1 MSRSSEL
8 YKQACKVMPGG
19 VSSPVRAFQ
28 SVGREPLFI
37 SSGKGAYIEDADG
50 RRYID
55 YVMSWGPLM
64 LGHAREEV
72 VSAVTK
78 AVSRGLSFGAP
89 TGAETELAEEIA
101 AATGAEMVRFVNSG
115 TEACMS
121 AVRLA
126 RGYTGRDKIVKF
138 EGCYHGHS
146 DGLLVK
152 AGSGCLTGGLP
163 DSAGVPAAYAG
174 ETLVARY
181 NDADSVRALFAA
193 NAGKIACVIVEPV
206 AANMGVIP
214 PAEGFLEALRAICDR
229 EGALL
234 VFDEVI
240 TGFRVA
246 YGGAA
251 ALYHVT
257 PDLFAF
263 GKIVGGGMPLAAYAG
278 RREIMRFVAPVGKV
292 YQAGTLSGNPAATA
306 AGLAT
311 LRILREEK
319 DTLYPA
325 LDRKGEKLAAA
336 YRAAGVSVN
345 RVGSLLTPF
354 FAKNAPSC
362 YEEVKKCDLALFSR
376 YFSRMLEAGIY
387 VAPSQFEGMFVSAA
401 HSEEDIAKT
410 CKAAANACEGLAE
423 MIQ

>member
-1 MSRSSEL
+1 MSRSSKM

-55 YVMSWGPLM
+55 YVMSWGPLI

-251 ALYHVT
+251 ALYPGT

-263 GKIVGGGMPLAAYAG
+263 GKILGRGMPLAAYAG

-311 LRILREEK
+311 LRILREGK
-319 DTLYPA
+319 DALDPA
-325 LDRKGEKLAAA
+325 LDRAGEKLAAA